1 MLQYSRGDI
10 VATIYDIAKKVKL
23 STATVSRALN
33 GHNDVKPATKKR
45 VLDAASELGY
55 LPNSL
60 ARSLTMKKSWNIGLL
75 FSDDRNSGL
84 KHVFFANVINK
95 IIDTAAMKGYD
106 ISIIS
111 GNLGKVNRSYLEHAR
126 YRMFDG
132 VIIAAV
138 DTDNPI
144 VEELISSDIPVA
156 MIDQN
161 KEGVI
166 CINSR
171 NKQGMKTLVSHLYE
185 KGHKKITYITGQQ
198 DNYVA
203 LDRMNAFIDKTKELG
218 IYDECKVVE
227 GFFTDTEKGYEL
239 TKKIM
244 ESSDK
249 PTAILYGD
257 DLSAIGGLKYCIQ
270 NNIKIPDD
278 LAIAGYDGI
287 DISQLVTPRLTT
299 IKQDVHNIGLNV
311 ALELIKQ
318 IENDDYKPIKKW
330 IDVSLLIG
338 ETT

>member
-1 MLQYSRGDI
+1 M
-10 VATIYDIAKKVKL
+10 ATIYDIAEKVKL

-33 GHNDVKPATKKR
+33 GHDDVKPATKKR
-45 VLDAASELGY
+45 ILDAAKELGY

-60 ARSLTMKKSWNIGLL
+60 ARSLTTKKSWNIGLL
-75 FSDDRNSGL
+75 FSDDQNSGL

-111 GNLGKVNRSYLEHAR
+111 GNLGKQKRTYLDHAK

-138 DTDNPI
+138 DTNNPI
-144 VEELISSDIPVA
+144 VEELIHSDIPVA

-161 KEGVI
+161 KNDVI

-171 NKQGMKTLVSHLYE
+171 NKQGMKILVNHLHDR
-185 KGHKKITYITGQQ
+185 GHKKITYVTGQQ

-203 LDRMNAFIDKTKELG
+203 LDRLNAFNEKTKELN
-218 IYDECKVVE
+218 IDKTCNSIE
-227 GFFTDTEKGYEL
+227 GVFTDTEKGYEI

-244 ESSDK
+244 ESNDR

-257 DLSAIGGLKYCIQ
+257 DLSAIGGLRYMIQ
-270 NNIKIPDD
+270 NNIKVPEEI
-278 LAIAGYDGI
+278 AIAGYDGI

-299 IKQDVHNIGLNV
+299 IRQDVHNIGQNV
-311 ALELIKQ
+311 TLELIKK
-318 IENDDYKPIKKW
+318 IENPEYKPVTKW